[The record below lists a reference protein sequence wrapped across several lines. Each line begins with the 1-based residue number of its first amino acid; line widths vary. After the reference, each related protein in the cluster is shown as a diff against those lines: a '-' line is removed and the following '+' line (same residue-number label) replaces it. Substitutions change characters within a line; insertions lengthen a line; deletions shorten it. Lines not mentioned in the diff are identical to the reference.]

1 MKQIF
6 LTLFAMLLTITAA
19 AQSINEEDLV
29 GIWVEYASDDPNELN
44 VCIFNSDYTVNL
56 AMTVMDEDF
65 GKYVVYACKGRW
77 TLNDNQL
84 SFIPDVATLQFTVI
98 NGTDTEKASYQAL
111 LEDGKDIICENIMA
125 GYGNMTVLSVTSKK
139 LVYKFWD
146 TETGSYVTSEM
157 EKKENL

>member
-29 GIWVEYASDDPNELN
+29 GIWVQYASDDPNELN
-44 VCIFNSDYTVNL
+44 VFIFNSDYTMNL
-56 AMTVMDEDF
+56 TVTVMDEDI
-65 GKYVVYACKGRW
+65 GKYVVSACKGRW

-84 SFIPDVATLQFTVI
+84 SFMPDVETLQVTVI

-111 LEDGKDIICENIMA
+111 LEDGKDYICEGIMA

-157 EKKENL
+157 EKKEKL